1 MRIPDVGLTVY
12 KITIVQ
18 ENFGETQIGKVVY
31 RDFSL
36 VNSTDVKWLT
46 TAPDVHR
53 SEQPVNF
60 HVEDRSPPG
69 TVWPSRWTRL
79 LILFKVVIKTTDYP
93 LTFEK
98 SIDLNKYNKIVNN
111 NNKRLQQ

>member
-1 MRIPDVGLTVY
+1 MSKGHLVCVCMCNPHVPVPWVVKRCVAVEPSVLPDDSW
-12 KITIVQ
+12 

-36 VNSTDVKWLT
+36 VNSKMMA
-46 TAPDVHR
+46 TAPDVHH

-69 TVWPSRWTRL
+69 T
-79 LILFKVVIKTTDYP
+79 
-93 LTFEK
+93 
-98 SIDLNKYNKIVNN
+98 
-111 NNKRLQQ
+111 